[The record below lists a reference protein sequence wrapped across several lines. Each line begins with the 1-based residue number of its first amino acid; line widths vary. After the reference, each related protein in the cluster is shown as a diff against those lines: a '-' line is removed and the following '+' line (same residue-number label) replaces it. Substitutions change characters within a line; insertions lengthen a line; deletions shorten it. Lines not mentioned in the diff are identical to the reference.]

1 MSCIP
6 IVWQH
11 NQLAP
16 PEWVLLEMQGEL
28 QFKENRLKKTT
39 AATGTGSALS
49 SFEGMEMGVLAPH
62 AEHGP
67 TRPELRIGNLVIQ
80 GKLVPL
86 SKPLLVLT
94 TRKLGVDAE
103 SAAAAAEH
111 KESNG
116 TSSALSSPVSDSTK
130 RKREAAA
137 SDSKKAARAELA
149 NTSAASSSSA
159 AATAAASSSAP
170 SSTLPSSCLQTV
182 AVIRHKYL
190 FTSRPY
196 AICDMGAAA
205 VPSAAA
211 TAASAAAAQKPTR
224 AH

>member
-1 MSCIP
+1 M
-6 IVWQH
+6 
-11 NQLAP
+11 
-16 PEWVLLEMQGEL
+16 
-28 QFKENRLKKTT
+28 KK
-39 AATGTGSALS
+39 ATGGAGSGSGLS
-49 SFEGMEMGVLAPH
+49 AFEGMEMGVLAPH

-94 TRKLGVDAE
+94 TRRLGAE
-103 SAAAAAEH
+103 AEAAAAAH
-111 KESNG
+111 SDSNG
-116 TSSALSSPVSDSTK
+116 AGSALSSPVSDSTK
-130 RKREAAA
+130 RKRESAAA
-137 SDSKKAARAELA
+137 ASSDSKKAARVDLA
-149 NTSAASSSSA
+149 DTSAASASA
-159 AATAAASSSAP
+159 AATAASSAVSAP
-170 SSTLPSSCLQTV
+170 SSLPPSCLQTV

-211 TAASAAAAQKPTR
+211 HAASVTTAQKATK